1 MAKFLNSHHSV
12 AELSDLLKNSEQF
25 LIIISPYLK
34 IPNNFKKILKS
45 LNFQKIDGR
54 IIYDSRNPLKQ
65 DEIDFLMSIKGIKLF
80 KCENL
85 HAKCFINEK
94 SGIITSMNL
103 YEYSQTNNWEM
114 GILFTRKDDA
124 NVYSNVLNEINFM
137 SNNFQLQNSGI
148 IKKISDAISVKS
160 YCIRCKA
167 EIEYN
172 PKHPLCSICYPI
184 WAQFKKYDYPE
195 KYCHGCGEHFK
206 NLSYSR
212 PLCSECLQEDREFNH

>member
-1 MAKFLNSHHSV
+1 MANFLNSHHSV
-12 AELSDLLKNSEQF
+12 AELSDLIKSSEQF

-34 IPNNFKKILKS
+34 IPNNFKNILKS

-65 DEIDFLMSIKGIKLF
+65 EELDFLKNIKGMKLF
-80 KCENL
+80 NCENL

-94 SGIITSMNL
+94 MGIITSMNL

-114 GILFTRKDDA
+114 GMLFTRKDDTKA
-124 NVYSNVLNEINFM
+124 YTDVLNDINFM
-137 SNNFQLQNSGI
+137 SKNFQLHDSGI
-148 IKKISDAISVKS
+148 LKKISDAISVKS

-167 EIEYN
+167 EIDYN
-172 PKHPLCSICYPI
+172 PKKPLCNSCYPK
-184 WAQFKKYDYPE
+184 WAQFKKYDYTE

-212 PLCSECLQEDREFNH
+212 PLCPDCLQDHREFYQ